1 MSSEFKFRALTCED
15 WKEVTGKNLIY
26 EEGSLKLDVNVKDG
40 DYTTPKA
47 LDSGISGCFWH
58 RIVVDADIPD
68 NSTIT
73 VSFITS
79 ETEEDENSSTYDE
92 SITFTKA
99 KDALIQVPPG
109 RYIRLR
115 IDLHREGKESPVL
128 KQVKIYY
135 ERLSYLRYLPS
146 IYQDNS
152 ESKDFLERFLSI
164 FESSMYDSEELISS
178 LPLFFD
184 PMAAPEEFYHWLAD
198 WISLDLYDLLEENQK
213 REFILNAVQFYKKK
227 GTISGLSDLVSLLT
241 GKKCC
246 IKEYKNNVFRSW
258 GMEHDEENE
267 LDDDEKVDIPKC
279 VTKAYHHDPACTKFY
294 RRTSRT
300 VYTVDSDDDTHP
312 AKIPGLLTNRGKYC
326 DELHYVTGVSSGK
339 NRQAISYFS
348 NSIGIFVLFPF
359 GEGLQIERHQ
369 LRKIIDSFLP
379 VFVRANI
386 TYVETTSLE
395 DSYSLDLINDKYS
408 DEVIAP
414 EFEDYSLGLIG
425 DEHSDE
431 AIVPPLEEG
440 NEIQYVKGECTDGL
454 EYWTRFYAYYGP
466 DSPDHP
472 YGRTYSEKNPE
483 YKKFRTVNRKIVST
497 FSI

>member
-1 MSSEFKFRALTCED
+1 MSSEFKFRALTSED
-15 WKEVTGKNLIY
+15 WKEVTGENLIY
-26 EEGSLKLDVNVKDG
+26 KEGSLKLKENIKNG
-40 DYTTPKA
+40 EYITPKA
-47 LDSGISGCFWH
+47 LDSGISGCSWH
-58 RIVVDADIPD
+58 RIVLDADIPD

-79 ETEEDENSSTYDE
+79 ETEECETYLINDKI
-92 SITFTKA
+92 ITFTKV
-99 KDALIQVPPG
+99 KDALIQIPPG

-115 IDLHREGKESPVL
+115 IDFHREGKESPVL
-128 KQVKIYY
+128 RQVKIYY
-135 ERLSYLRYLPS
+135 ERLSYLRYLPA

-164 FESSMYDSEELISS
+164 FESSMYDSEEMISS
-178 LPLFFD
+178 LALFFD

-198 WISLDLYDLLEENQK
+198 WVSLDLYDLLEENQK

-227 GTISGLSDLVSLLT
+227 GTASGLSDLVSLLT

-258 GMEHDEENE
+258 GMEQDEENGE
-267 LDDDEKVDIPKC
+267 DTSISDC
-279 VTKAYHHDPACTKFY
+279 RTQAYKIKPECTKFH

-326 DELHYVTGVSSGK
+326 DEMHYTTGTSSGK
-339 NRQAISYFS
+339 SGQAISYFP
-348 NSIGIFVLFPF
+348 NSIGIFVLFPY

-379 VFVRANI
+379 VFVKADI

-395 DSYSLDLINDKYS
+395 ESYSLDLNNDKYS

-414 EFEDYSLGLIG
+414 RSEDYSLGLIG

-431 AIVPPLEEG
+431 AIAPPLEEG
-440 NEIQYVKGECTDGL
+440 NKIQYVKGECTDGV
-454 EYWTRFYAYYGP
+454 EYWTRFYTYYRP

-483 YKKFRTVNRKIVST
+483 YKNFRTVNRRIVST

>member
-1 MSSEFKFRALTCED
+1 MSSEFNFRALTCED
-15 WKEVTGKNLIY
+15 WKKVTGKNLIC
-26 EEGSLKLDVNVKDG
+26 EEESLKLDVNVKDG

-47 LDSGISGCFWH
+47 LDSGVLGCLWH
-58 RIVVDADIPD
+58 RIVLDADIPD

-73 VSFITS
+73 ISFITS

-99 KDALIQVPPG
+99 KDALIHVPPG
-109 RYIRLR
+109 RYIQLR
-115 IDLHREGKESPVL
+115 IGFHREGKKSPIL
-128 KQVKIYY
+128 RQVKVYF
-135 ERLSYLRYLPS
+135 ERLSYLRYLPA

-164 FESSMYDSEELISS
+164 FESTMYDSEEMISN
-178 LPLFFD
+178 LPMFFD
-184 PMAAPEEFYHWLAD
+184 PMAAPEEFYYWLAD
-198 WISLDLYDLLEENQK
+198 WLSLDLYDLLEENQK
-213 REFILNAVQFYKKK
+213 REFILKAIEFYKKK
-227 GTISGLSDLVSLLT
+227 GTVSGLADLVTLLT

-258 GMEHDEENE
+258 GMEHNGNSE
-267 LDDDEKVDIPKC
+267 LNDDKKAGTFDC
-279 VTKAYHHDPACTKFY
+279 GTKTYKKDPECTKY
-294 RRTSRT
+294 NRKTSRT
-300 VYTVDSDDDTHP
+300 VDTSS
-312 AKIPGLLTNRGKYC
+312 ANISNLLTNRGKYC
-326 DELHYVTGVSSGK
+326 DELHYTTGASSGK
-339 NRQAISYFS
+339 NGQTISYFS
-348 NSIGIFVLFPF
+348 SSIGIFVLFPF

-379 VFVRANI
+379 VFVRADI

-395 DSYSLDLINDKYS
+395 DSYSLYLINDKYL
-408 DEVIAP
+408 DEVIAT
-414 EFEDYSLGLIG
+414 ELEDYSLSLIG

-431 AIVPPLEEG
+431 TIVPPLEEG
-440 NEIQYVKGECTDGL
+440 NEIQYVKGECTDGV
-454 EYWTRFYAYYGP
+454 EYWTRFYTYYRP
-466 DSPDHP
+466 DSPNHP